1 MNYYKEQKDKNG
13 YIYSCDML
21 RLNFEMRSD
30 CIDLYNAYLE
40 NPIRTDITSFPQCF
54 QPYKY
59 RYMYSIDY
67 GEKYGK
73 LALGM
78 VFNGSTSDKYRC
90 FMEFNPNKCMGN
102 PQCEKDIQWLLLN
115 ASVVEVARW
124 DLAIDIPVERGLCEL
139 RKDKRK
145 YGFEMKSPE
154 DKTEYLGVR
163 NKAGRVKLYNKTVE
177 SCLSYDLTRLEITV
191 DSLYLSEVKAHIPD
205 VVIYAAQTSL
215 QFDELGQTDKLLVTL
230 LRQSNTPCLY
240 LRQLEPRKRRK
251 LEPYVIGSDIELS
264 VDDTCIYAIISE
276 LKQYCK

>member
-1 MNYYKEQKDKNG
+1 MKYYKEQKDPKG

-30 CIDLYNAYLE
+30 CIDMYNAYLE

-90 FMEFNPNKCMGN
+90 FMEFNPNKCMN
-102 PQCEKDIQWLLLN
+102 NSQCEKDIQWLLLN
-115 ASVVEVARW
+115 ASVAEVARW

-163 NKAGRVKLYNKTVE
+163 NKAGRVKLYNKTIE

-191 DSLYLSEVKAHIPD
+191 DSLHLSEVKTHIPE
-205 VVIYAAQTSL
+205 VLVRTAQTSL
-215 QFDELGQTDKLLVTL
+215 HFDELDKTDKLLVKL
-230 LRQSNTPCLY
+230 LRECPTPSLY
-240 LRQLEPRKRRK
+240 MKELHYRKRK
-251 LEPYVIGSDIELS
+251 KIEPFVIGGDTRLAL
-264 VDDTCIYAIISE
+264 DDTCIYAIISE
-276 LKQYCK
+276 LRQYCK